1 MSGPIG
7 ARSVPAPLA
16 LALAL
21 VGCGRGDPG
30 GAPGLTPRVVAPDAV
45 HVVGTSDTISRIAD
59 LMPTGDG
66 SVWVLN
72 NTEPFLVHLDAEGRV
87 LRTQGARGG
96 GPGEFSW
103 PSTLVRDPVTG
114 AVWVYEAALGRLVR
128 IEEDGAEPEVL
139 ALPQDS
145 AGPVRINSYEYLWMN
160 NGGRVWMRA
169 TDQGFVFARA
179 SPAVPWIYGLWSTE
193 VVRLD
198 RDGRLETVA
207 WTADMVGD
215 PGARFPGA
223 TRFLPYPLWASCPDG
238 SLALY
243 DPGRNGVHR
252 LTASGDTVGWHVL
265 PPERRLEMTSER
277 VFETVHPGVLRN
289 RLFAEP
295 PGPDVLRQMVER
307 DYEQRVDEF
316 ADVFPEYVE
325 LECVAGD
332 VGHTLWIQ
340 PFDATQGQMGRGP
353 AWLRTTEG
361 GAMGEVLFPVDF
373 RPMRFLDGRIWG
385 IHRGAYDVDHVAWV
399 EMPVG

>member
-1 MSGPIG
+1 MLLAGCAAEDGPD
-7 ARSVPAPLA
+7 ASDLPPL
-16 LALAL
+16 
-21 VGCGRGDPG
+21 VVDPG
-30 GAPGLTPRVVAPDAV
+30 SV

-59 LMPTGDG
+59 LMPVGDG

-87 LRTQGARGG
+87 VRTQGARGG

-103 PSTLVRDPVTG
+103 PSTLVRDPGTG
-114 AVWVYEAALGRLVR
+114 AVWVYEAALGRLIR
-128 IEEDGAEPEVL
+128 IEADVDEPEVR

-169 TDQGFVFARA
+169 TDQGFVFAQA

-193 VVRLD
+193 VVRLR

-207 WTADMVGD
+207 STADLVGD
-215 PGARFPGA
+215 PEEHFPGA

-252 LTASGDTVGWHVL
+252 LRASGDTVAWHVL
-265 PPERRLEMTSER
+265 PDERRLEVTSER

-295 PGPDVLRQMVER
+295 PGPDVMREMVER
-307 DYEQRVDEF
+307 DYDQRIDEF
-316 ADVFPEYVE
+316 SDVFPEYAE
-325 LECVAGD
+325 LECAEG
-332 VGHTLWIQ
+332 GTLWIQ
-340 PFDATQGQMGRGP
+340 PFDATHGQMGRGP
-353 AWLRTTEG
+353 LWLRISED
-361 GAMGEVLFPVDF
+361 GAMGQVRFPGDF
-373 RPMRFLDGRIWG
+373 RPMRFLDRRIWG

-399 EMPVG
+399 EMPAG